1 MKILKPITTS
11 QTILIQP
18 RKSDFYSADEYQ
30 LRVEQELGIFED
42 SDCVDNF
49 IYDINQVSIYL
60 RKDGEGIDETVISES
75 CFLTGNFLYV
85 SFSSTI
91 LVEGETYSF
100 SVLFDGN
107 IIYKDKIYVTAKTD
121 FTVKHVVVQ
130 DNYTTYNEVDDN
142 TYIIR

>member
-18 RKSDFYSADEYQ
+18 RI
-30 LRVEQELGIFED
+30 VEGV
-42 SDCVDNF
+42 SS
-49 IYDINQVSIYL
+49 VSIQI
-60 RKDGEGIDETVISES
+60 RKDGEGIEETVSSTS
-75 CFLTGNFLYV
+75 CSLSGNFLEID
-85 SFSSTI
+85 FASTI

-100 SVLFDGN
+100 SVLFDSN